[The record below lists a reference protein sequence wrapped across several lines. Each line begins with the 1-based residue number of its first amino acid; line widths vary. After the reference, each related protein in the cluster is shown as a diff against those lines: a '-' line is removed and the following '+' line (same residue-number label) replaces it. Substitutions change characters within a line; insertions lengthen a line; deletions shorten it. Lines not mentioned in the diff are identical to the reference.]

1 MPAHILVVDSDAA
14 VQDLIRLNL
23 TRAGHAVESSADAE
37 SALLV
42 LDDCL
47 PDVLLLDWDLPG
59 QSGLTLIRRVRA
71 QPATRDLPIIMVSAR
86 SGEHDKIMALE
97 AGADDYIT
105 KPFGPREM
113 IARIHALLRRRAPH
127 GASAAIRAQPVQ
139 VAGLRL
145 DPNTQR
151 VTAGARQLALGRVEF
166 RLLNFLMHHPERV
179 HSRSQLLDQ
188 VWGDQVFLD
197 ERTVDTH
204 VGRLRSALQAS
215 GHQAHIE
222 TVRGSGYRF
231 VAWGAQA
238 RQGWTAAAA

>member
-1 MPAHILVVDSDAA
+1 MPAHILVVDHDAA

-47 PDVLLLDWDLPG
+47 PDLLLLDWDLPG
-59 QSGLTLIRRVRA
+59 QSGVSLIRRVRA
-71 QPATRDLPIIMVSAR
+71 QPRTRELPIIMVSAR

-97 AGADDYIT
+97 SGADDYIT

-113 IARIHALLRRRAPH
+113 IARIHALLRRGGRA
-127 GASAAIRAQPVQ
+127 RAEPVQ

-145 DPNTQR
+145 DPGTQR
-151 VTAGARQLALGRVEF
+151 VTAGTRQVALGRVEY

-188 VWGDQVFLD
+188 VWGDHVFLD

-204 VGRLRSALQAS
+204 VGRLRNALQAS
-215 GHQAHIE
+215 GHQEHIE

-231 VAWGAQA
+231 VAC
-238 RQGWTAAAA
+238 AALA